1 MIDIPASRITGI
13 HHLTALTTDAQRAV
27 DFYSRV
33 LGLRLVKQTVD
44 LDERTSRHLI
54 FADEDYGPG
63 ALTLVER
70 NDAQRGQW
78 GIGGMHHLAF
88 ETEDRDSLRQW
99 KRWLTDWG
107 LPVTG
112 PYDRVYFE
120 SIYFTDPDG
129 LILEIATRGPGWTVD
144 EAPDTLGTEVKL
156 PPRATMAGGRDEAAI
171 AVDSWPAPVPIPTP
185 EMRLKRMHHVTA
197 IGSDAVEIERF
208 YTDLLGLRLVKR
220 TVNFDSPSSP
230 HLYFGVGSG
239 SPGTIV
245 TSFAYPRGTMRPARP
260 GAGLTHHF
268 ALSVP
273 DDDALEAWRDYLHG
287 RGTPTSGIRDRVSF
301 RSVAFHDPDGLL
313 LEIATETQ
321 SFTADEPS
329 DALGRRLQLPPWL
342 EADRDDI
349 ERNLTPL
356 TAHDPIGRDTKE

>member
-1 MIDIPASRITGI
+1 MTDFPASLIAGI
-13 HHLTALTTDAQRAV
+13 HHLTAVTTDAQRAV
-27 DFYSRV
+27 DFYTRI

-44 LDERTSRHLI
+44 YDEPTSRHLI
-54 FADEDYGPG
+54 FADEDHGPG

-70 NDAQRGQW
+70 IGAQRGQW

-88 ETEDRDSLRQW
+88 ETEDRNSLRQW
-99 KRWLTDWG
+99 KRWLTDLG

-112 PYDRVYFE
+112 PYNRVYFE

-144 EAPDTLGTEVKL
+144 EAPDALGSELKL
-156 PPRATMAGGRDEAAI
+156 PPRETMAGGRDEAAI
-171 AVDSWPAPVPIPTP
+171 AADTWLDPIPLPTP
-185 EMRLKRMHHVTA
+185 AMRLKRLHHITA

-208 YTDLLGLRLVKR
+208 YTELLGLRLVKR

-230 HLYFGVGSG
+230 HLYFGDGTG

-245 TSFAYPRGTMRPARP
+245 TYFAYPRGTMRPARP

-268 ALSVP
+268 ALGVA
-273 DDDALEAWRDYLHG
+273 DDDALESWRDHLHA
-287 RGTPTSGIRDRVSF
+287 RGTPTSGIQDHAAF

-313 LEIATETQ
+313 LEIATGTPG
-321 SFTADEPS
+321 FTADESS

-342 EADRDDI
+342 EADRSEI
-349 ERNLTPL
+349 ERHLSPL
-356 TAHDPIGRDTKE
+356 TVHDPIGRDKKE